1 MVGID
6 LAIGSASIRA
16 ALRLDRKVRR
26 GLAALGVGLAVLL
39 SSSVDAREPAP
50 VTLTEV
56 ASSVRSQRVGNLVEV
71 LRTEAESELVSIDWG
86 KRKPKRRVSLSAS
99 LTRLDS
105 TQTQKTLQATATVSA
120 TLRDAR
126 TGALLAIL
134 EGRAQAEDRPSAAA
148 AAERDALK
156 AAVRQA
162 VGSIPEALR
171 RMQ

>member
-1 MVGID
+1 MGID
-6 LAIGSASIRA
+6 LAIGTASIRA
-16 ALRLDRKVRR
+16 ELRPERKVRR
-26 GLAALGVGLAVLL
+26 ALAALGVGLAVLL
-39 SSSVDAREPAP
+39 ASSADAGEPAP

-56 ASSVRSQRVGNLVEV
+56 ASSVRSQRLGNVVEV
-71 LRTEAESELVSIDWG
+71 LRTEAESELVAIDWG

-99 LTRLDS
+99 LTRLES
-105 TQTQKTLQATATVSA
+105 TRTQKTLQASATVSA